1 MGSAGE
7 PPAMYRV
14 LLPID
19 NSEPRARAQ
28 AEAILELPHATDE
41 ITVDVLHVHE
51 GVSGPDA
58 EWAAGGF
65 SEEYAEQMDENLRN
79 RTKLPNAVD
88 TATELFEASDVDY
101 EVHESVGE
109 PAETILAAATERD
122 SDAIVIGIQKR
133 SPVGKVLFGSVA
145 QGVIL
150 DSDRPVTTVPAAEEE
165 GQ

>member
-1 MGSAGE
+1 
-7 PPAMYRV
+7 MYRV

-19 NSEPRARAQ
+19 DSEARARAQ
-28 AEAILELPHATDE
+28 AEAVLELPHANDE

-65 SEEYAEQMDENLRN
+65 SEEYAEQMDENLRK
-79 RTKLPNAVD
+79 RTKLPDAAELV
-88 TATELFEASDVDY
+88 TELLEESGVDY
-101 EVHESVGE
+101 EVHESIGE
-109 PAETILAAATERD
+109 PAETILTAASERD

-150 DSDRPVTTVPAAEEE
+150 DSDRPVTVVPTNEES
-165 GQ
+165 GT

>member
-1 MGSAGE
+1 
-7 PPAMYRV
+7 MYRV

-19 NSEPRARAQ
+19 DSEARARAQ
-28 AEAILELPHATDE
+28 AQAVLELPRASDE

-51 GVSGPDA
+51 EVSGPDA

-79 RTKLPNAVD
+79 RTKLPDAAEVV
-88 TATELFEASDVDY
+88 TALLEEGGVDY
-101 EVHESVGE
+101 EVHESVGK
-109 PAETILAAATERD
+109 PAETILAAASERD

-150 DSDRPVTTVPAAEEE
+150 DSDRPVTTVPAAEETE
-165 GQ
+165 T

>member
-1 MGSAGE
+1 
-7 PPAMYRV
+7 MYRV
-14 LLPID
+14 LLPVD
-19 NSEPRARAQ
+19 DSEARGRAQ
-28 AEAILELPHATDE
+28 AAAVLELPSASDE

-65 SEEYAEQMDENLRN
+65 SEEYAEQMDENLRERAN
-79 RTKLPNAVD
+79 LPSAVD
-88 TATELFEASDVDY
+88 TATELLEESGVDY
-101 EVHESVGE
+101 EVHESVGD
-109 PAETILAAATERD
+109 PAETILTAASERD

-150 DSDRPVTTVPAAEEE
+150 DSDRPVTTVPAAEGEE
-165 GQ
+165 R

>member
-1 MGSAGE
+1 MISEDEA
-7 PPAMYRV
+7 PLMYRV

-19 NSEPRARAQ
+19 DSEARARAQ
-28 AEAILELPHATDE
+28 VEAVLELPHANDE

-51 GVSGPDA
+51 EVSGPDA

-65 SEEYAEQMDENLRN
+65 SEEYAEQMDENLRE
-79 RTKLPNAVD
+79 RASLPDAAGVV
-88 TATELFEASDVDY
+88 TELLEEGGVDY

-109 PAETILAAATERD
+109 PAETILAAAGERD

-150 DSDRPVTTVPAAEEE
+150 DSDRPVTTVPAAEE
-165 GQ
+165 

>member
-1 MGSAGE
+1 
-7 PPAMYRV
+7 MYRV

-19 NSEPRARAQ
+19 DSEARARAQ
-28 AEAILELPHATDE
+28 AEAVLELPRAGDE
-41 ITVDVLHVHE
+41 LTVDVLHVHE

-65 SEEYAEQMDENLRN
+65 SEEYAEQMNENLRN
-79 RTKLPNAVD
+79 RSLPDAAETVV
-88 TATELFEASDVDY
+88 ALLEEGGVGY

-109 PAETILAAATERD
+109 PAETILAAAGERD

-165 GQ
+165 Q